1 MRVVVVNL
9 VYDADLEGPGELL
22 SRFGTLTGLAEAL
35 LKSADID
42 VSVVQ
47 RFSRD
52 ADVTRNGI
60 RYLFRDD
67 GGAPVPRLRDLPR
80 RLLRTVREA
89 SPDVV
94 HVNGLSF
101 PSQLA
106 ALLLATA
113 RRPVFAVQNHAGA
126 PDRGF
131 RGVLQRLVTPHADGF
146 LFTAPEIADAWRR
159 HGVLGDKP
167 VFEVVEGSCDF
178 SPVERD
184 PARVVSGIHG
194 SPAVLWVG
202 RLHEKKDPLTA
213 LDGFARALERLPD
226 ATLTMAFGEAPLLTA
241 VEKRRARS
249 PRLAERI
256 RLVGR
261 LPHAE
266 LPAWY
271 SAADLFLTSSPDEG
285 SNYALIEA
293 MACGTIPVV
302 SDIPVHRRVAGQAA
316 EFFTRGDSDSCAEA
330 LLRASARISP
340 EARTAVRARFEEAA
354 SWPAVAR
361 QARAAYEALLAKRS
375 RGA

>member
-1 MRVVVVNL
+1 M
-9 VYDADLEGPGELL
+9 
-22 SRFGTLTGLAEAL
+22 
-35 LKSADID
+35 D
-42 VSVVQ
+42 VTVVQ

-52 ADVTRNGI
+52 ADVTRHGI
-60 RYLFRDD
+60 RYLLRSD
-67 GGAPVPRLRDLPR
+67 GGAPAPRLREIPFPC
-80 RLLRTVREA
+80 LRAVREA

-94 HVNGLSF
+94 HLNGLSF

-106 ALLLATA
+106 ALMLAA
-113 RRPVFAVQNHAGA
+113 PRRTVFAVQNHAGA
-126 PDRGF
+126 PDRGL
-131 RGVLQRLVTPHADGF
+131 RGVLQRAVTPHADGF
-146 LFTAPEIADAWRR
+146 LFTASGIAEPWRR
-159 HGVLGDKP
+159 RGVLGDKP

-178 SPVERD
+178 SPLNRD
-184 PARVVSGIHG
+184 AARADTGIRG

-202 RLHEKKDPLTA
+202 RLHEKKDPFTA
-213 LDGFARALERLPD
+213 LEGFARALERLPG
-226 ATLTMAFGEAPLLTA
+226 ATLTMAFGQAPLLA
-241 VEKRRARS
+241 EVEARRVRS

-261 LPHAE
+261 IPHAE

-302 SDIPVHRRVAGQAA
+302 SDIPVHRRIAGEAA
-316 EFFTRGDSDSCAEA
+316 EFFTRGNPDSCAEA
-330 LLRASARISP
+330 LLRAAARVSP

-361 QARAAYEALLAKRS
+361 QARAAYDVLLAGR
-375 RGA
+375 RRPA

>member
-9 VYDADLEGPGELL
+9 VYDADLEEPGELL
-22 SRFGTLTGLAEAL
+22 SRFRTLTGLAEAL
-35 LKSADID
+35 HRSAGLD

-52 ADVTRNGI
+52 ADLTRNGV
-60 RYLFRDD
+60 RYLFRGD
-67 GGAPVPRLRDLPR
+67 GGAPMPRLRDLSL

-94 HVNGLSF
+94 HVNGLAF
-101 PSQLA
+101 PSQVA

-126 PDRGF
+126 PDGGL
-131 RGVLQRLVTPHADGF
+131 RGVLQRLVTPRADGF
-146 LFTAPEIADAWRR
+146 LFTAPEIADRWRGR
-159 HGVLGDKP
+159 GVLGGRP

-184 PARVVSGIHG
+184 AARATSGIHG

-202 RLHEKKDPLTA
+202 RLHEKKDPFTA
-213 LDGFARALERLPD
+213 LEGFARALERLPG
-226 ATLTMAFGEAPLLTA
+226 ATLTMAFGQAPLLAA
-241 VEKRRARS
+241 VEDRRARS
-249 PRLAERI
+249 PRLMERI
-256 RLVGR
+256 RLAGR
-261 LPHAE
+261 VPHAK

-271 SAADLFLTSSPDEG
+271 SAADLFLTSSPEEG

-293 MACGTIPVV
+293 MACGTIPVA
-302 SDIPVHRRVAGQAA
+302 SDIPVHRRLAGEAA
-316 EFFTRGDSDSCAEA
+316 EYFPSGDSDACAEA
-330 LLRASARISP
+330 LLRAAARLSP
-340 EARTAVRARFEEAA
+340 AARAAVQARFEESA

-361 QARAAYEALLAKRS
+361 QARAAYEALLAGR
-375 RGA
+375 RRPA